1 MSATADNRRQLAV
14 LLQEAYELTAE
25 DVERTL
31 QAAEK
36 VKRGE
41 IRCTLMH
48 KMTGRNLQVEPL
60 DFPSCG

>member
-1 MSATADNRRQLAV
+1 MSASDDNRRRIAV
-14 LLQEAYELTAE
+14 LLQEAYDLTAE
-25 DVERTL
+25 DVERAL
-31 QAAEK
+31 KAAER

-60 DFPSCG
+60 DYPVR